1 MSTYTLVKEARVTAG
16 SDTRALYERVA
27 DDLRASIERG
37 ELRPGE
43 TVPPEQELA
52 TRHGVARQTVRQALQ
67 QLTNEGLLASG
78 RGRGRIVR
86 SQTRLRWQLSH
97 FEDQAR
103 HGEDA
108 DAWAHEVS
116 EQGHSP
122 RQEVT
127 VSIDMPSP
135 VIAER
140 LSLDPEKDLV
150 VVRRRVR
157 YVDDMPFQL
166 ADSYFPEVLVRG
178 TRLMLPKDVFAPG
191 GLLASIGHPQAKL
204 IDEIQIR
211 MPTKEESSRLGLPAG
226 TPIAEHM
233 RTGYGEDKTPLR
245 VMVTIV
251 PGDRHTLV
259 YELEAT

>member
-1 MSTYTLVKEARVTAG
+1 MAAG
-16 SDTRALYERVA
+16 SDARALYERVA

-37 ELRPGE
+37 ELRPGQ

-67 QLTNEGLLASG
+67 QLTNEGLLVSG

-97 FEDQAR
+97 FEDRSR
-103 HGEDA
+103 HGQDA

-116 EQGHSP
+116 EQGHEA
-122 RQEVT
+122 RQEVA
-127 VSIDMPSP
+127 VSIDTPSP
-135 VIAER
+135 AIAER
-140 LSLDPEKDLV
+140 LHLDPDKDLV

-166 ADSYFPEVLVRG
+166 ADSYFPETLVRG
-178 TRLMLPKDVFAPG
+178 TQLMLPKDVSAPG
-191 GLLASIGHPQAKL
+191 GLLASIGHPQARL

-211 MPTKEESSRLGLPAG
+211 MPTKVESSRLGLPTG
-226 TPIAEHM
+226 TPVAEHM
-233 RTGYGEDKTPLR
+233 RTGLANDGTPLR

-251 PGDRHTLV
+251 PGDRHTLI
-259 YELEAT
+259 YELDAT